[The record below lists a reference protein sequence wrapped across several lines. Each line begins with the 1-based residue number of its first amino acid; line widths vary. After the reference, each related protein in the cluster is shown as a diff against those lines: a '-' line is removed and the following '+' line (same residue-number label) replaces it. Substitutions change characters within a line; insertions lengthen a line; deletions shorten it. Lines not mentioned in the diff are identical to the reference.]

1 MIDDFYRKGDI
12 EGAGQ
17 ALGLSGIEKGMAKAG
32 LQASQFGDV
41 LEDVDDIMDIMS
53 NTSLKGTKGLKAI
66 GQGFLNVGKKVK
78 TFLTPLNIVKGLGIG
93 ALIGGAGYAIK
104 KSYDSLPSTKAKQLN
119 EMTEEY
125 AMNEDKLASLNT
137 ELADTQA
144 RIEELSL
151 KGHLSLVEE
160 DELSKL
166 KETNAELERSISLQ
180 ESQNKVDARETLN
193 KAKDTYKSYT
203 TEDYDGLLGDKFAN
217 ALGKETDK
225 SYNKGKIAEESKKF
239 VDMYGNADRIA
250 KIRENANRA
259 AWDIWDSYEGA
270 SLDSIDPKNNAD
282 NINYLAGAYDGL
294 LESQKKVKQENDL
307 LQKSFD
313 DEKDSDKQE
322 KIQNEMNALNEYS
335 GKIDSKLA
343 EVQGYIN
350 DYIGTIE
357 KTYQAYKTGEDLG
370 ILTQSEKTELKDL
383 EATMVQY
390 DDILNKS
397 GKTLKSNI
405 ETQFAKKEYSD
416 LKE

>member
-125 AMNEDKLASLNT
+125 ATNEDKLASLNT

-166 KETNAELERSISLQ
+166 KETNVELERSISLQ

-270 SLDSIDPKNNAD
+270 SLYSIDPKNNAD
-282 NINYLAGAYDGL
+282 NINYLAGCL
-294 LESQKKVKQENDL
+294 LYTSRCV
-307 LQKSFD
+307 
-313 DEKDSDKQE
+313 
-322 KIQNEMNALNEYS
+322 
-335 GKIDSKLA
+335 
-343 EVQGYIN
+343 
-350 DYIGTIE
+350 
-357 KTYQAYKTGEDLG
+357 
-370 ILTQSEKTELKDL
+370 
-383 EATMVQY
+383 
-390 DDILNKS
+390 
-397 GKTLKSNI
+397 
-405 ETQFAKKEYSD
+405 
-416 LKE
+416 